1 MHCYFNLVST
11 QETIV
16 DDEGLEVADL
26 DEACTLAREAVAEM
40 IRDGV
45 GELAHWR
52 GWELE
57 ARDASGAVLF
67 TIGFEAALTTPDRA
81 AEVQAAAEPVAEVE
95 GALAYDQAA

>member
-16 DDEGLEVADL
+16 DDEGLEVANL
-26 DEACTLAREAVAEM
+26 DEACTLAREAVTEM

-52 GWELE
+52 GWELQ

-67 TIGFEAALTTPDRA
+67 TIGFDAPTAQAQEAEAH
-81 AEVQAAAEPVAEVE
+81 AAAGPVPGAERVY
-95 GALAYDQAA
+95 ADDQAA